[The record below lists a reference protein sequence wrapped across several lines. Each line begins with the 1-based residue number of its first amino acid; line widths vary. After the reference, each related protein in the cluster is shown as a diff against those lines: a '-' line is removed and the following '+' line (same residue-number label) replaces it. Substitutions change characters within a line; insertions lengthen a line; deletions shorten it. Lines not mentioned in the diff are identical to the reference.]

1 MKSAMV
7 VKLYAVKF
15 LGEDYCFL
23 NALSHGILMEGCRL
37 RVGTAKLVYKSG
49 LQQLTA
55 GDL

>member
-1 MKSAMV
+1 MKSAMG